1 MTRFQA
7 IFIYYLREKC
17 DCSWRALAAH
27 FYNRYNYDWTN
38 KLKSEIQTFDIC
50 TIGGNQ
56 IEGML
61 LHEESMKLLN
71 IRYE

>member
-38 KLKSEIQTFDIC
+38 KLKSEIQTFDSY

-61 LHEESMKLLN
+61 LHKESMKLLN

>member
-38 KLKSEIQTFDIC
+38 KLKSEIQTFDIY

-61 LHEESMKLLN
+61 LHKESMKLLN

>member
-1 MTRFQA
+1 MNFK
-7 IFIYYLREKC
+7 Y
-17 DCSWRALAAH
+17 
-27 FYNRYNYDWTN
+27 

-61 LHEESMKLLN
+61 LHKESMKLLN
-71 IRYE
+71 IRYEW